1 MAPQHVT
8 TETHNLNH
16 AGQPADGLIAG
27 AAAIR
32 PDPGPNFGLGGPS
45 PGGAVWPIFLRAH
58 AAMDAPCVIA
68 RSGWDL
74 RLSEFSANGTGWHSV
89 ALFHRPSISPRSR
102 FSAWGAGW
110 PARPRRARSFP
121 DSGGRCDGR
130 HAGDLKIKRGYQA
143 ACLSSWRGTKWHK
156 VATFRRG
163 PVPLR

>member
-58 AAMDAPCVIA
+58 AAMDAPCAIA
-68 RSGWDL
+68 RASWDL

-89 ALFHRPSISPRSR
+89 ALFHRPSISP
-102 FSAWGAGW
+102 
-110 PARPRRARSFP
+110 
-121 DSGGRCDGR
+121 
-130 HAGDLKIKRGYQA
+130 
-143 ACLSSWRGTKWHK
+143 
-156 VATFRRG
+156 
-163 PVPLR
+163 PLRVLSLGPTLAGRPSRGNGNEGLKRL